1 MTPAARQAAAIAIL
15 DRTLAGQSAEQ
26 ALTQWARGSRFAGSG
41 DREAVRD
48 LVFSAI
54 RQRRSAQVL
63 GGGETGRALLLG
75 LRRADAA
82 VPGSV
87 PDPVTDW
94 TGAQH
99 SPAPLDATE
108 QALFA
113 SPTPP
118 LTRAEALDC
127 PDWLLPH
134 FDAAL
139 GERADAV
146 LSLMRGRAPV
156 FLRVNAAAT
165 TPGAAQAELAADG
178 VETRPHPLARHA
190 LEVVA
195 NPRRIRNS
203 AAYREGRVELQDAA
217 SQAVTEA
224 LVAHLT
230 PGTRVLDY
238 CAGGGGK
245 ALALAAE
252 GMAVSAHDAD
262 PRRMRDLPE
271 RARRAGARITV
282 LPGAASGQWPVV
294 LADAPCSGSGSWRRA
309 PEAKWALTPARLEE
323 LTRIQAQILHD
334 CAALTA
340 PGGLLAYA
348 TCSLFGAEN
357 DAQIA
362 AFLTREPG
370 WQALSTHYFTPLD
383 GGDGFFLSVLRR
395 V

>member
-230 PGTRVLDY
+230 PGTRVRVVHMKLQDSVIELFDY
-238 CAGGGGK
+238 SHPQGR
-245 ALALAAE
+245 E
-252 GMAVSAHDAD
+252 PRPDAQQSD
-262 PRRMRDLPE
+262 YGLTHIGFIVEDFWGTYQHLVDRGVQFLGE
-271 RARRAGARITV
+271 
-282 LPGAASGQWPVV
+282 PVEIRHNV
-294 LADAPCSGSGSWRRA
+294 FVGYFR
-309 PEAKWALTPARLEE
+309 
-323 LTRIQAQILHD
+323 
-334 CAALTA
+334 
-340 PGGLLAYA
+340 
-348 TCSLFGAEN
+348 GAEYEVCE
-357 DAQIA
+357 I
-362 AFLTREPG
+362 REI
-370 WQALSTHYFTPLD
+370 
-383 GGDGFFLSVLRR
+383 VRE
-395 V
+395 